1 MTTWDI
7 VRPSYW
13 YPMASLEQS
22 LMELDAMADEMRMA
36 FPLRSYRL
44 LSAPSLTEDDDFF
57 RDLPVATRDTQ
68 PSKEVSGGDEESRAF
83 SNYSYSSSS
92 VVDDKGRRVQSIRRR
107 YEDANGRLKAVHE
120 RLLPGKKMVTTW
132 RKQNKDDEGSQETI
146 CSQGVSKEE
155 FEEEWKSTPF
165 AKAQES
171 AKPLEGEKPKALQGE
186 QSKASEGEQSKQ
198 QVAA

>member
-1 MTTWDI
+1 MFRYYQPMSTWDL

-68 PSKEVSGGDEESRAF
+68 
-83 SNYSYSSSS
+83 
-92 VVDDKGRRVQSIRRR
+92 
-107 YEDANGRLKAVHE
+107 
-120 RLLPGKKMVTTW
+120 
-132 RKQNKDDEGSQETI
+132 
-146 CSQGVSKEE
+146 
-155 FEEEWKSTPF
+155 
-165 AKAQES
+165 
-171 AKPLEGEKPKALQGE
+171 
-186 QSKASEGEQSKQ
+186 
-198 QVAA
+198 

>member
-1 MTTWDI
+1 
-7 VRPSYW
+7 
-13 YPMASLEQS
+13 
-22 LMELDAMADEMRMA
+22 
-36 FPLRSYRL
+36 
-44 LSAPSLTEDDDFF
+44 
-57 RDLPVATRDTQ
+57 
-68 PSKEVSGGDEESRAF
+68 
-83 SNYSYSSSS
+83 
-92 VVDDKGRRVQSIRRR
+92 
-107 YEDANGRLKAVHE
+107 
-120 RLLPGKKMVTTW
+120 KKMVTTW